1 MVDVKKLAKNKQ
13 QDKNNCQSS
22 DFVDI
27 RHIQIDMDLPA
38 FERLEKYLQDIQN
51 PYQFLCGHVT
61 IHVCF
66 SDEGN
71 DLSTQLKHYFSSYH
85 H

>member
-1 MVDVKKLAKNKQ
+1 MVDVKKLAKIKH
-13 QDKNNCQSS
+13 QDKNIRQSQ
-22 DFVDI
+22 DLVDI
-27 RHIQIDMDLPA
+27 RHIQIDMNLPA
-38 FERLEKYLQDIQN
+38 FERLEEYLQDIQN
-51 PYQFLCGHVT
+51 PYHFLCGHVT
-61 IHVCF
+61 VYVCF